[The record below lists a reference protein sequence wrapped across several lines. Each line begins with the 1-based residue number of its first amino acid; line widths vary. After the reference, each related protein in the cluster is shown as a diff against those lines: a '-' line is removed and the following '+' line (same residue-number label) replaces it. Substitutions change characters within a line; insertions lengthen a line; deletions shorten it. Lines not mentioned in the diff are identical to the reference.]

1 MLYGYTRVSTTE
13 QAADGKSSLEDQ
25 ARRVQGV
32 AMMRGEKVSELF
44 SDPGVSGAKPLISR
58 PAGGRLMQKVKTG
71 DTIVVAKLDRM
82 FRSAKDALTTAEE
95 WQGRGIRL
103 IVADVGTDPVTENG
117 MSKLFFSM
125 LAAFAEFERSRIAER
140 MAEGRRGRREK
151 GGSVG
156 GGVPYGY
163 RRIGKGE
170 EAIIVENPKEQEVI
184 SRARELL
191 EVHSGKISRVAR
203 TLCQEGFVARSGK
216 PFEYTQ
222 VKRMLGTKT
231 A

>member
-1 MLYGYTRVSTTE
+1 MYGYTRVSTTE

-25 ARRVQGV
+25 ARRIQGV
-32 AMMRGEKVSELF
+32 AMMRGEKVAEMF
-44 SDPGVSGAKPLISR
+44 SDPGVSGSKALASR
-58 PAGGRLMQKVKTG
+58 PSGARLVLKVKGG

-95 WQGRGIRL
+95 WQGKGIKL
-103 IVADVGTDPVTENG
+103 VVADVGTEPVTENG

-140 MAEGRRGRREK
+140 MLDGRRGKQAK

-163 RRIGKGE
+163 RRLGKGVD
-170 EAIIVENPKEQEVI
+170 AVMVENPREQEVI
-184 SRARELL
+184 CRARELL
-191 EVHSGKISRVAR
+191 ELHGGKISRVVTALR
-203 TLCQEGFVARSGK
+203 QEGRVARSGQA
-216 PFEYTQ
+216 FEYTQ
-222 VKRMLGTKT
+222 VKRMLTTKT